1 MIPLPL
7 FAFRSGPFL
16 PSPNDPPFLPRSSL
30 SLLPC
35 LPYASHARVQAGV
48 DALFDNLDL
57 DGGGD
62 LDLEELSAGL
72 EILLETAAKATGQ
85 QEALQEML
93 DSYNERAALYDQA
106 AIATEAAEAVEV
118 EIRALVDNPSIQ
130 LRAGKQLI
138 KYTKDSQLSEYAPA
152 VVGMPQHL

>member
-1 MIPLPL
+1 M
-7 FAFRSGPFL
+7 
-16 PSPNDPPFLPRSSL
+16 
-30 SLLPC
+30 
-35 LPYASHARVQAGV
+35 QAGV

-72 EILLETAAKATGQ
+72 EILLETAAKAAGQ

-138 KYTKDSQLSEYAPA
+138 KYAKDSQLSEYAPA

>member
-1 MIPLPL
+1 M
-7 FAFRSGPFL
+7 
-16 PSPNDPPFLPRSSL
+16 
-30 SLLPC
+30 
-35 LPYASHARVQAGV
+35 QAGV

-72 EILLETAAKATGQ
+72 EILLETAAKAAGQ

-106 AIATEAAEAVEV
+106 AVATEAAEAVEV

-138 KYTKDSQLSEYAPA
+138 KYAKDSQLSEYALA